1 MEGRQ
6 GTLGIA
12 WILPMHEELAV
23 CAGMPH
29 GHFVAAGLVRR
40 SPGCP
45 RRRIAENLK
54 YVYR

>member
-1 MEGRQ
+1 
-6 GTLGIA
+6 
-12 WILPMHEELAV
+12 MHEELAV

-40 SPGCP
+40 LPGCP